1 MGIIYRWAAKI
12 LAGLVAVLLVWLNA
26 TQRQRDKAEEKAQNQ
41 ERRADTAEAR
51 IDQRHKADE
60 VSQTAKETGD
70 ARVEESRDKART
82 GSRDHFSS
90 GMRDD

>member
-26 TQRQRDKAEEKAQNQ
+26 TQRRADKAEEKAQKQ